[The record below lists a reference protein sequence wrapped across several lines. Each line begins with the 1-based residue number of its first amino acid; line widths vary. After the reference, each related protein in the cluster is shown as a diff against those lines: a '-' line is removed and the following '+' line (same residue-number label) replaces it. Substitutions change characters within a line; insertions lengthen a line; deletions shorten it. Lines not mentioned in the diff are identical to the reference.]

1 MSSSRRATYMAPP
14 VLPAC
19 KFTKIRSNMPA
30 NGLKNVLLTKFTV
43 LGSAFATMP
52 KQAVHRT
59 PSFLERGGKLPT
71 PFRAKRCPGKRSAPQ
86 CPMQRAAMTNGA
98 RCDGQR
104 TALREISEKCPFGK
118 LKVKSEK

>member
-43 LGSAFATMP
+43 PASASAIMP

-59 PSFLERGGKLPT
+59 PCFLEKGGKRHSPNHT
-71 PFRAKRCPGKRSAPQ
+71 KRCPEKRSTLQ

-98 RCDGQR
+98 RCDGR
-104 TALREISEKCPFGK
+104 CTALRYLSEKRPCGK
-118 LKVKSEK
+118 

>member
-43 LGSAFATMP
+43 LGSAFAIMP
-52 KQAVHRT
+52 KQPARRS
-59 PSFLERGGKLPT
+59 PAFWKGAESSLLP
-71 PFRAKRCPGKRSAPQ
+71 FAQKDAREN
-86 CPMQRAAMTNGA
+86 AARRNA
-98 RCDGQR
+98 RCS
-104 TALREISEKCPFGK
+104 ALR
-118 LKVKSEK
+118 

>member
-43 LGSAFATMP
+43 LDSASSIMP
-52 KQAVHRT
+52 KQAVHRS
-59 PSFLERGGKLPT
+59 PGYLERYEKRHAPYRT
-71 PFRAKRCPGKRSAPQ
+71 KRCPEKRSTLQ
-86 CPMQRAAMTNGA
+86 CPMQRTAMTNGA
-98 RCDGQR
+98 RCDGHC
-104 TALREISEKCPFGK
+104 TALREISEKCP
-118 LKVKSEK
+118 